1 MELTKLGLGM
11 TEATGLLRRH
21 VWVLS
26 VTAGPGT
33 AHAGNLVTNATVSPA
48 PPAHP
53 ARCPLSEIDF
63 KEQVFRGCHYY
74 FKCNY
79 HSNAENVSLSTNDFH
94 FCFLSDGLLG
104 CFFFFFLP

>member
-21 VWVLS
+21 VWALF

-33 AHAGNLVTNATVSPA
+33 AHAGNLVTSATVSPA
-48 PPAHP
+48 PSAHP
-53 ARCPLSEIDF
+53 AGCPLSEIDF

-74 FKCNY
+74 FI
-79 HSNAENVSLSTNDFH
+79 LSVITTPILKMFH
-94 FCFLSDGLLG
+94 CQQMTLTFAF
-104 CFFFFFLP
+104 